1 MAARLRRTQPAQAAP
16 PPHAELTAQRP
27 PSPAAKSWD
36 RPNQRL
42 AARICV
48 PDPPSAP
55 SHGFVRQA
63 EKCDL
68 ATVCAR
74 RGRGCLPCEELLI
87 TARRAADMGSG
98 RARTLGVV
106 AAPERLFCRV

>member
-63 EKCDL
+63 DL
-68 ATVCAR
+68 CVSLDVINCCGDR
-74 RGRGCLPCEELLI
+74 QFNLGVRFRGAPNAEYL
-87 TARRAADMGSG
+87 RRAAIQD
-98 RARTLGVV
+98 
-106 AAPERLFCRV
+106 